1 MNVTLIEEREG
12 NLASI
17 NIYSKLIEN
26 RIIFIN
32 DDITDELSGE
42 VIAQL
47 LYLDSLKNK
56 VINIYI
62 NTPGGSIFAGLSIY
76 DISKYIKSPIR
87 TVALGSA
94 CSMGAILLLM
104 GQERCALKHTRIM
117 FHQPSGGAFGTSD
130 DIKVTHELIETLKAN
145 LYKIVEE
152 NTLLKNVEQIFK
164 LDTWYNSKQALDN
177 GIITK
182 IL

>member
-1 MNVTLIEEREG
+1 MIEFFIAKKHILERKKQ
-12 NLASI
+12 SI
-17 NIYSKLIEN
+17 ISILGIV
-26 RIIFIN
+26 IG
-32 DDITDELSGE
+32 ITVLTVS
-42 VIAQL
+42 IAISNGL
-47 LYLDSLKNK
+47 NNNM
-56 VINIYI
+56 INIYI

>member
-1 MNVTLIEEREG
+1 MYGLKRSKKDESGLIQG
-12 NLASI
+12 
-17 NIYSKLIEN
+17 
-26 RIIFIN
+26 
-32 DDITDELSGE
+32 
-42 VIAQL
+42 
-47 LYLDSLKNK
+47 
-56 VINIYI
+56 
-62 NTPGGSIFAGLSIY
+62 AG
-76 DISKYIKSPIR
+76 
-87 TVALGSA
+87 T
-94 CSMGAILLLM
+94 
-104 GQERCALKHTRIM
+104 
-117 FHQPSGGAFGTSD
+117 GTSD